1 MKKIKRQRF
10 TSIQWLGL
18 CTSTAGGTSS
28 SPGQELRY
36 RMLLGMTG
44 WWWGDAEKESES
56 IPIEPRGIKII
67 YF

>member
-1 MKKIKRQRF
+1 MKKIKRQIF
-10 TSIQWLGL
+10 TNIQWLGL

-36 RMLLGMTG
+36 HMLHGMTG
-44 WWWGDAEKESES
+44 WVGGAEKESKN
-56 IPIEPRGIKII
+56 IPIEPKGIKII